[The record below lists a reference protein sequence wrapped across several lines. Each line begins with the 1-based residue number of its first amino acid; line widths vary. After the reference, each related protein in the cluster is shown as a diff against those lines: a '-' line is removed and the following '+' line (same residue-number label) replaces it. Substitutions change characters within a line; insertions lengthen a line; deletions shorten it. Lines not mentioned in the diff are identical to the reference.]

1 MDTTSNDQVYTDIC
15 TPVLRAAFLYAT
27 ETGVTQG
34 DDLIPYEVLFTSY
47 KVVVLTYETPGR
59 A

>member
-1 MDTTSNDQVYTDIC
+1 MTRFYTDIC